1 MRMKS
6 YTSYATLAAF
16 VAAMACAGNTAKTED
31 ADQSGAA
38 RDTTTTDQQNPEGY
52 RGMETDT
59 TQVPPTGQTPTD
71 TFLQNQGQGTP
82 QDTAGYTGVERVDT
96 TGQAGQTDTTGFGG
110 DTTGVTGQDTTTGMP
125 ADTTGMPA
133 DTSGTT
139 GVDTSTSNP
148 SGLDTSGT
156 SQSGDTTGYDQSQQG
171 ADSTSR

>member
-1 MRMKS
+1 MQMKS

-31 ADQSGAA
+31 TDQSGAA
-38 RDTTTTDQQNPEGY
+38 RDTTTADQQNPEGY

-82 QDTAGYTGVERVDT
+82 QDTAGYSGVERVDT

-110 DTTGVTGQDTTTGMP
+110 DTTGVTGGQ
-125 ADTTGMPA
+125 DTTGMPA

-171 ADSTSR
+171 QDSTSR